1 MIFKNFCPIS
11 SLMIDE
17 RKSRMNAA
25 LSLLVLAIFFYTLSF
40 LLILLLGIDFALR
53 GFGRGAYSP
62 IALSAGWLVKTFHLE
77 NGKINA
83 GPKIFAARIGFV
95 FCALVVLF
103 LLLNL
108 PFTAL
113 IIATTL
119 TLFAFLEALFG
130 FCMACYIY
138 PYVLKIMRG

>member
-1 MIFKNFCPIS
+1 MIFKNFCPVS

-17 RKSRMNAA
+17 RRSRVNAA
-25 LSLLVLAIFFYTLSF
+25 LSLLVLVIYFYTLSF
-40 LLILLLGIDFALR
+40 WWVLLLGIDFALR
-53 GFGRGAYSP
+53 GFGRGAISP
-62 IALSAGWLVKTFHLE
+62 IAISAGWLVKIFHLQ

-103 LLLNL
+103 LLLSL
-108 PFTAL
+108 PITAL
-113 IIATTL
+113 IFAAIL
-119 TLFAFLEALFG
+119 TFFAFLEAAFG

-138 PYVLKIMRG
+138 PYVLKIMRE

>member
-1 MIFKNFCPIS
+1 MLKNFCPIS

-25 LSLLVLAIFFYTLSF
+25 LSLLVLVIYFYTLSF
-40 LLILLLGIDFALR
+40 WWVLLLGIDFALR

-62 IALSAGWLVKTFHLE
+62 IALLAGRLVQTFRLQ

-83 GPKIFAARIGFV
+83 GPKIFAARIGMV
-95 FCALVVLF
+95 FCALVFLF
-103 LLLNL
+103 ALLQL
-108 PFTAL
+108 PIAAIITA
-113 IIATTL
+113 IIL
-119 TLFAFLEALFG
+119 TLFAFLEAVFG

-138 PYVLKIMRG
+138 PYVLKITHE

>member
-1 MIFKNFCPIS
+1 MLKNFCPIS

-25 LSLLVLAIFFYTLSF
+25 LSLLVLLIYFYTLSF
-40 LLILLLGIDFALR
+40 WWVLLLGIDFALR

-62 IALSAGWLVKTFHLE
+62 IALLGGWLVKTFHLQ

-83 GPKIFAARIGFV
+83 GPKIFAARIGMV
-95 FCALVVLF
+95 FCALVFLF
-103 LLLNL
+103 ALLQL
-108 PFTAL
+108 PIAAIITA
-113 IIATTL
+113 AVL
-119 TLFAFLEALFG
+119 TLFAFLEAVFG

-138 PYVLKIMRG
+138 PYVLKITHG